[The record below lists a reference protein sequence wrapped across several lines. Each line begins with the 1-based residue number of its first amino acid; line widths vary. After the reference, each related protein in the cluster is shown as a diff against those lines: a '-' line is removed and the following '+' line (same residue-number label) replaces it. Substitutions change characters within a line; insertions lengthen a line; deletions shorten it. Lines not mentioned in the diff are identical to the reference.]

1 MNLKLALF
9 TVLAICMFSGAVFP
23 VFAEDFN
30 EFRITGPHSQD
41 HYLNMFGVMRGDP
54 INIELKLSRNIGFWN
69 PQGFQ
74 WINTTIYDVH
84 LNYVCS
90 QYTQTDEWKGVT
102 KLQTFTINTN
112 GTYILVANYTNKTH
126 HCFAAT
132 AFFVL

>member
-1 MNLKLALF
+1 MC
-9 TVLAICMFSGAVFP
+9 VFSGAVFP

-41 HYLNMFGVMRGDP
+41 HNLNMFSVRKGDP

-74 WINTTIYDVH
+74 WINTTVYDVH
-84 LNYVCS
+84 LNYICS

-112 GTYILVANYTNKTH
+112 GTYILVANYTNNTH
-126 HCFAAT
+126 HCFDAT